1 MSTGGGGGAEGG
13 IIQPWLYDVH
23 VHVHVAAVVKM
34 NVITNRFFILT
45 APREGRGA
53 PGRLGD

>member
-1 MSTGGGGGAEGG
+1 MGGGGGAEGG